1 MKTTIIYGDLQEEIF
16 MEQPKGYVKLET
28 KQLVC
33 RFHKNIYGLRQA
45 TRQWNLKF
53 DSFMTK
59 NNLVTSD
66 ANLCVYHINVRIEP
80 IIEILWMMEL
90 FVLLMNPNLWICCT
104 IYINILRLA
113 KDLET
118 TMWDFMSNVGKRL
131 GQPFCIKLV
140 TSNKFSIVMEWQ
152 IVIL

>member
-1 MKTTIIYGDLQEEIF
+1 MK
-16 MEQPKGYVKLET
+16 QPKGYVKLET

-33 RFHKNIYGLRQA
+33 HLHKNIYGLRQA

-80 IIEILWMMEL
+80 IAGILWMMEL
-90 FVLLMNPNLWICCT
+90 FVFTDESKLMD
-104 IYINILRLA
+104 ILHYLRQHFEMA

-118 TMWDFMSNVGKRL
+118 TMDFMSNVGERL

-140 TSNKFSIVMEWQ
+140 TSNKFSIVLEWQ